1 MASFMVVSQNEC
13 FGLKLQLATLLTTSE
28 TQALIQCLKTKVK
41 KISCMHDS
49 HRQLEVLQKIKN
61 HFPTIK
67 LILVSSVKTVKA
79 FTVSLQTLRL

>member
-13 FGLKLQLATLLTTSE
+13 FGLKLQLAALLTTSE
-28 TQALIQCLKTKVK
+28 TQALNSMSKNKSKENFLY
-41 KISCMHDS
+41 DS

-79 FTVSLQTLRL
+79 VTVSLQTLRL